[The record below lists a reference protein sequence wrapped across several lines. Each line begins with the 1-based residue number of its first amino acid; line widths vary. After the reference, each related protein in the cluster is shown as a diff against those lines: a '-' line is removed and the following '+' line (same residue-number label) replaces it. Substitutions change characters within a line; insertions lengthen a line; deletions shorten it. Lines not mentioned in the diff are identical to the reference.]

1 MRTMP
6 IEIAAADPQVLR
18 PADLDDVYAQPAK
31 EFLRLARGGVLLRL
45 AHGYYA
51 VVPEPLRGT
60 AWRPAVEDVGLAVG
74 QHDYGRDDTVL
85 MGVTAARLLGAVPR
99 ALGTAVVAVPRQ
111 RPALETAV
119 GRIHFVTRAVER
131 LDVRRVE
138 TGLATGWVT
147 TPEQTVLDLADRPGL
162 GALPYGEVLE
172 AMRYL
177 GAGLDWHL
185 LRELAI
191 AQRKRPAALRA
202 AAALDVDPP
211 FDDERATGGP
221 RPTIAGSSGC

>member
-1 MRTMP
+1 MRTVP
-6 IEIAAADPQVLR
+6 LEIATADPQVLR

-31 EFLRLARGGVLLRL
+31 EFLRLARGGALLRL

-74 QHDYGRDDTVL
+74 QRDYGRNGAVL

-111 RPALETAV
+111 RPTLETVV
-119 GRIHFVTRAVER
+119 GRVRFVTRAVER
-131 LDVRRVE
+131 LDVQRVE
-138 TGLATGWVT
+138 TALATGWVT

-162 GALPYGEVLE
+162 GDLPHGEVLE

-177 GAGLDWHL
+177 GARLDWRL
-185 LRELAI
+185 LAELAM

-202 AAALDVDPP
+202 ATALGVDPP
-211 FDDERATGGP
+211 VDDDRATGDP
-221 RPTIAGSSGC
+221 RPAVAGSGGC